1 MELESVY
8 ITYKQLLF
16 SVAYRMLGSVSD
28 AEDMLQDMFITLQK
42 TDTEHVTNLKS
53 YLVKMVT
60 NRCLNYLNSAS
71 KQRETYIGTWLP
83 EPKVTSSREDPM
95 GSLVQDETISYAFL
109 VLLQELSAVERA
121 VFVLR
126 EVLGYEYEEVAD
138 MLQKT
143 EANCR
148 KIYSRAKSKIN
159 ENSDEEDERSLGE
172 TDPLVKKF
180 LHAVDTGDFQ
190 DFVQLLMEDAVM
202 VSDGGGKAR
211 AAIHPIYG
219 KERIAAFF
227 EGVQAKGALE
237 GDWLTVQF
245 NGQSGLIL
253 VKDHSPLMV
262 ILFELAGS
270 RHQSSHL
277 YMIRNPDKLIQIYSV
292 L

>member
-1 MELESVY
+1 MELETVY
-8 ITYKQLLF
+8 LTYKQLLF

-28 AEDMLQDMFITLQK
+28 AEDMLQDIFITLQK
-42 TDTEHVTNLKS
+42 TDTGHVTNMKS

-71 KQRETYIGTWLP
+71 KQRETYIGEWLP
-83 EPKVTSSREDPM
+83 EPQVTSSREDPM
-95 GSLVQDETISYAFL
+95 GRLVQDETISYAFL

-126 EVLGYEYEEVAD
+126 EVLGYDYEEVAD

-143 EANCR
+143 VANCR
-148 KIYSRAKSKIN
+148 KIHSRAKSKIN
-159 ENSDEEDERSLGE
+159 VSPNEEGDHVLGE
-172 TDPLVKKF
+172 TEPLVEKF
-180 LHAVDTGDFQ
+180 LQAVGTGDFN
-190 DFVQLLMEDAVM
+190 DFVHLLMEDAVM
-202 VSDGGGKAR
+202 VSDGGGKVS

-227 EGVQAKGALE
+227 EGIQSKGALA
-237 GDWLTVQF
+237 GDWLTVMF

-253 VKDHSPLMV
+253 VKDQSPRMV
-262 ILFELAGS
+262 ILFELAAS
-270 RHQSSHL
+270 RQQSNHL
-277 YMIRNPDKLIQIYSV
+277 YVIRNPDKLHQIYRE

>member
-1 MELESVY
+1 MELETVY
-8 ITYKQLLF
+8 LTYKQLLF

-42 TDTEHVTNLKS
+42 TDTGHVTNLKS

-60 NRCLNYLNSAS
+60 NRCLNYLKSAS

-83 EPKVTSSREDPM
+83 EPQVTSSREDPI
-95 GSLVQDETISYAFL
+95 GSLIQDETISYAFL

-121 VFVLR
+121 IFVLR
-126 EVLGYEYEEVAD
+126 EVLGYDYEEVSD

-159 ENSDEEDERSLGE
+159 EISDEEDERSLGE
-172 TDPLVKKF
+172 TEPLVKEF
-180 LHAVDTGDFQ
+180 LHAVGTGNFH

-202 VSDGGGKAR
+202 VSDGGGKAS
-211 AAIHPIYG
+211 AAVHPIFG

-227 EGVQAKGALE
+227 EGVQTKGALE
-237 GDWLTVQF
+237 GDWLTVTF

-253 VKDHSPLMV
+253 VKDESPLMI
-262 ILFELAGS
+262 ILFELAAGRQHS
-270 RHQSSHL
+270 NHL
-277 YMIRNPDKLIQIYSV
+277 YVIRNPDKLNQIYAD